1 MSIVEKSFDQRLV
14 LQKGRSRSKNQQPP
28 FYLGEERTP
37 KHQESLVN
45 DSAESLELKK
55 VYGGPAPAK
64 EILQARQMTG
74 PQVSSKRKRIE
85 SAYTNDGKNKPR
97 GGVEGM
103 PPNSVK
109 ATTNFKKMQI
119 NGLAGSVSHASRK
132 PPSYDYKITSNVH
145 SIRF

>member
-28 FYLGEERTP
+28 FYMAEERTP

-45 DSAESLELKK
+45 DSAEFLEMKK
-55 VYGGPAPAK
+55 IYGGGPAPAK

-85 SAYTNDGKNKPR
+85 SAYTHEGSGK
-97 GGVEGM
+97 
-103 PPNSVK
+103 
-109 ATTNFKKMQI
+109 
-119 NGLAGSVSHASRK
+119 
-132 PPSYDYKITSNVH
+132 
-145 SIRF
+145 